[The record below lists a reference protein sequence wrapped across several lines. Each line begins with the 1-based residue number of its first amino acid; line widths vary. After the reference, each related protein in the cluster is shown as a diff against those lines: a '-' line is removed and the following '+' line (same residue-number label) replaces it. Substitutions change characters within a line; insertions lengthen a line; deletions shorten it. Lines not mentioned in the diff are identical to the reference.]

1 MFPIK
6 ATAVILLLAVTL
18 QGCSSSDMR
27 RILDIAS
34 ERPLSDEEVA
44 MGLKEALNKGVESG
58 VGFLGTRDGFLETDY
73 KILLPSEARQIT
85 DRLQR
90 VPGFFQVE
98 SIVLERIN
106 RSAEDAVSRAT
117 PIFRDA
123 IRQMTVRDAWD
134 ILRGDDYAATNYLIL
149 STRESLY
156 DEFNPVILDAL
167 EKFNALEYWEN
178 AVNAYNQIPFIEESN
193 PRLDDYV
200 TNQALDALFDR
211 IAVEERSIRHDIN
224 KRTSD
229 LLRRVFAQ
237 QDEGT

>member
-1 MFPIK
+1 MYPLK
-6 ATAVILLLAVTL
+6 AIAFILLITL
-18 QGCSSSDMR
+18 TIQGCSSSDVR
-27 RILDIAS
+27 RILDGVT
-34 ERPLSDEEVA
+34 ERQLTTEEVA
-44 MGLKEALNKGVESG
+44 MGLKEALNNGVASG
-58 VGFLGTRDGFLETDY
+58 VDFLGSTDGFLETDY
-73 KILLPSEARQIT
+73 KILLPPEARQIT

-90 VPGFFQVE
+90 VPGFSQVE
-98 SIVLERIN
+98 NIVLERIN

-123 IRQMTVRDAWD
+123 IRQMTIRDAWD

-156 DEFNPVILDAL
+156 DEFNPVIFEALD
-167 EKFNALEYWEN
+167 KFNALEYWES
-178 AVNAYNQIPFIEESN
+178 AVTAYNQIPFIEESN

-211 IAVEERSIRHDIN
+211 IAVEERAIRQDIN
-224 KRTSD
+224 MRTSD

-237 QDEGT
+237 QDEES